1 MGGLTE
7 RVDYRC
13 FRKQVVG
20 PQRVREPSGLLA
32 EAECESPEL
41 EYDLFFVFK

>member
-1 MGGLTE
+1 ME
-7 RVDYRC
+7 KVDYRF
-13 FRKQVVG
+13 FRKRVVG
-20 PQRVREPSGLLA
+20 PQRVCEPTGLLA

>member
-1 MGGLTE
+1 ME
-7 RVDYRC
+7 KVDYTF

-20 PQRVREPSGLLA
+20 PKRVCEPAGLLA

-41 EYDLFFVFK
+41 ESDLFFVFE

>member
-1 MGGLTE
+1 ME
-7 RVDYRC
+7 KVDYRF

-20 PQRVREPSGLLA
+20 PQRVCEPAGLLA

-41 EYDLFFVFK
+41 GSDLFFVFE